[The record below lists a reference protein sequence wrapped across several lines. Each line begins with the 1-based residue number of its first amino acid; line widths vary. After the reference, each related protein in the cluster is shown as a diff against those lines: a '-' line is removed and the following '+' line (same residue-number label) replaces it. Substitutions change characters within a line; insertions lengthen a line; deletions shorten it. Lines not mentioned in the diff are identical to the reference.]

1 MKFSINKKDFVH
13 YVQHVSMIVPTKAT
27 LQVISNLLIECSE
40 ISNSVKLTATDLNIT
55 VTVEI
60 PANVLESGSICI
72 SSKNFSDIVT
82 AMPDAM
88 IHLSTNEDKLKIDC
102 ENSNFNLNYIDSSL
116 YPIVPPIDKEKAIK
130 FDKNIFTKMVTNTT
144 FAAGSD
150 SSNQIYSGIYWALFN
165 NEQTM
170 AATDS
175 KRIAEVKS
183 FVDINLEEPVEVVL
197 PVKSLQFL
205 EKFLTDN
212 DNNEIEIVFEDK
224 RVVYFYNNVM
234 VISNK
239 LEGKYPIYSVVFKKE
254 HEHMMIIDKSFLKD
268 AIKRVSLLGT
278 QDDKNIMRFDI
289 NQDQITLE
297 AINSELG
304 NAKEVINEFTYDG
317 EPITFGLNS
326 RFVLSFLNVIDS
338 DEVVFKIGK
347 STEPVWVL
355 NNSNDEALKI
365 RFVVMPLRLE

>member
-1 MKFSINKKDFVH
+1 MKFSITKKDFVN
-13 YVQHVSMIVPTKAT
+13 YVQHINLIVPAKAT
-27 LQVISNLLIECSE
+27 LQIISNLLIECSE

-72 SSKNFSDIVT
+72 SSKSFSDIVQ
-82 AMPDAM
+82 AMPESM
-88 IHLSTNEDKLKIDC
+88 IHFSTSEDKLKIDC

-116 YPIVPPIDKEKAIK
+116 YPIVPPYNRENALI
-130 FDKNIFTKMVTNTT
+130 FDKNTFSKMIANTT
-144 FAAGSD
+144 FAAGAD
-150 SSNQIYSGIYWALFN
+150 STNQIYSGIYWLLTS

-183 FVDINLEEPVEVVL
+183 YLDLNIEQPIEVVA
-197 PVKSLQFL
+197 PVKSLLFL
-205 EKFLTDN
+205 EKFL
-212 DNNEIEIVFEDK
+212 NNSTSDIEIIFEDK
-224 RVVYFYNNVM
+224 RIVYIYENVVVS
-234 VISNK
+234 SNK
-239 LEGKYPIYSVVFKKE
+239 FEGKYPIYSVVFKKE
-254 HEHMMIIDKSFLKD
+254 HDHFMIIDKSLLKD
-268 AIKRVSLLGT
+268 AIRRVSLLGT
-278 QDDKNIMRFDI
+278 NDDKNIMRFEI
-289 NQDQITLE
+289 NQEKITLE

-304 NAKEVINEFTYDG
+304 NAKEVITEFNYDG

-326 RFVLSFLNVIDS
+326 KFVLSFLNVIES
-338 DEVVFKIGK
+338 DDVIFRIGK

-355 NNSNDEALKI
+355 NNSDDEKLQI